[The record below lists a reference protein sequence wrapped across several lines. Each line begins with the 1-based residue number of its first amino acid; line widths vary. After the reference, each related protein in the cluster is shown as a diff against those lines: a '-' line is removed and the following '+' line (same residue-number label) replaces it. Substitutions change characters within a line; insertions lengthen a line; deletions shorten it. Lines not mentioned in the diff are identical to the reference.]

1 MSDSPYRST
10 ALFLFLTAVF
20 LYFQLFKFPATP
32 ILFEGDHAVYLSNA
46 YRLFLGEMPYRD
58 FFLFQFPGTEVF
70 YLFFFKLFG
79 VEIWILN
86 AAILFLLVGLAALG
100 LYFSR
105 IFLTGWAVYLP
116 ATIFTVGEM
125 RILGAD
131 GSHRYFGVIFV
142 FIAAAILLVRRTP
155 ARLAAAGV
163 LCAVASCFTQQR
175 GACGVAAIVLFLILE
190 KFYDRQSY
198 AALVKSILWLCV
210 PCALV
215 LASVSI
221 YLIILAGFENFYFGI
236 FIFPVKYY
244 PAEVYNNP
252 RAYLMDF
259 PDSENLS
266 VFSIVRQAAP
276 RVFNYLLIPF
286 IYPIFFVVLRL
297 KKDSISEEKRRQLIF
312 LGLIGLFLGVF
323 VLTAPSAIR
332 FYQVSLPGLVL
343 LVWIF
348 QNFFRTPKIV
358 FSLALAFLT
367 LLGCA
372 YIFQRAFLS
381 PATYLETPSGTIASL
396 TSAENLSRYRWA
408 AEHTKPGDFLYE
420 PHHPSLYVMFH
431 LRNPT
436 PAPLIRTNAYTTVGQ
451 VEGIVKG
458 LERNQ
463 PRYILWNGLW
473 EAFDGS
479 TAPDF
484 HLQPLV
490 NYVHKNYH
498 PVENLYYDSQ
508 PQNNT
513 IEEYK
518 VEAWEKNDESSTGG
532 ATPDAPV
539 LGESK

>member
-1 MSDSPYRST
+1 MSDSRFRSS
-10 ALFLFLTAVF
+10 ALFLSLIAVF
-20 LYFQLFKFPATP
+20 LYSQLFRFPLTP

-46 YRLFLGEMPYRD
+46 YRFFLGETPYRD

-86 AAILFLLVGLAALG
+86 AAVLFLLLSLSALG

-105 IFLTGWAVYLP
+105 MLLTGLAVYLP
-116 ATIFTVGEM
+116 STIFIVGEM
-125 RILGAD
+125 RILGVD
-131 GSHRYFGVIFV
+131 GSHRYFGVVFV
-142 FIAAAILLVRRTP
+142 FLAAAILFVKRTP
-155 ARLAAAGV
+155 ARLCAAGF
-163 LCAVASCFTQQR
+163 LYGIASCFTQQR
-175 GACGVAAIVLFLILE
+175 GACAVAATILFLIVE
-190 KFYDRQSY
+190 KFYDKRSL
-198 AALVKSILWLCV
+198 ASLVKSILWVCL
-210 PCALV
+210 PFALV
-215 LASVSI
+215 IFSVSI

-236 FIFPVKYY
+236 FVFPVKYY

-259 PDSENLS
+259 PDSTNLS

-276 RVFNYLLIPF
+276 RIFNYLLIPF
-286 IYPIFFVVLRL
+286 IYPIFFAAMRL
-297 KKDSISEEKRRQLIF
+297 KKDAIPDEKKRQLIF

-348 QNFFRTPKIV
+348 QNFFRAPKIV
-358 FSLALAFLT
+358 FSLGLALLT
-367 LLGCA
+367 LLGFA
-372 YIFQRAFLS
+372 YVFQRSLA
-381 PATYLETPSGTIASL
+381 PVTYLETPSGTIASL

-408 AEHTKPGDFLYE
+408 AEHTKPGDYLYE

-498 PVENLYYDSQ
+498 PVDNLYYDSQ
-508 PQNNT
+508 PENNT

-518 VEAWEKNDESSTGG
+518 VEAWERNEQSSADGSR
-532 ATPDAPV
+532 PDAGF
-539 LGESK
+539 LGENK

>member
-1 MSDSPYRST
+1 MFGSHFRSS

-20 LYFQLFKFPATP
+20 LYTQLFIFPLTP
-32 ILFEGDHAVYLSNA
+32 VLFEGDHAMYLSNA

-86 AAILFLLVGLAALG
+86 AAILFLLVSLAALG

-105 IFLTGWAVYLP
+105 MLLSGWAVYLP
-116 ATIFTVGEM
+116 STIFIVGEM
-125 RILGAD
+125 RIFGAD
-131 GSHRYFGVIFV
+131 GSHRYFGVVFV
-142 FIAAAILLVRRTP
+142 FLAAAILLVRRTP
-155 ARLAAAGV
+155 ARLCAAGV
-163 LCAVASCFTQQR
+163 SCGIASCFTQQR
-175 GACGVAAIVLFLILE
+175 GACAVAAIVLFLILE
-190 KFYDRQSY
+190 KFYDRQSF
-198 AALVKSILWLCV
+198 ASCVKSILWVCL
-210 PCALV
+210 PFALV
-215 LASVSI
+215 IASVSI
-221 YLIILAGFENFYFGI
+221 YLIILVGFENFYFSI
-236 FIFPVKYY
+236 FVFPFKYY
-244 PAEVYNNP
+244 SADAYNNP
-252 RAYLMDF
+252 RAYLTDF
-259 PDSENLS
+259 PDPQNLS
-266 VFSIVRQAAP
+266 VFSIVRQDAP
-276 RVFNYLLIPF
+276 RIFNYLLIPF
-286 IYPIFFVVLRL
+286 IYPIFFAVLRI
-297 KKDSISEEKRRQLIF
+297 KKDAIPDEKKRQLIF
-312 LGLIGLFLGVF
+312 LSLLGLFLGVF
-323 VLTAPSAIR
+323 VLTAPSALR

-348 QNFFRTPKIV
+348 QNFFRAPKIV
-358 FSLALAFLT
+358 FSLGLALLT
-367 LLGCA
+367 LLGFA
-372 YIFQRAFLS
+372 YIFQRALLA
-381 PATYLETPSGTIASL
+381 PVTYLETPSGTIASL

-420 PHHPSLYVMFH
+420 PHHPSLYMMFH

-436 PAPLIRTNAYTTVGQ
+436 PMPVVRANAITTVVQ
-451 VEGIVKG
+451 VEDIVKG

-479 TAPDF
+479 DAPGF

-508 PQNNT
+508 PQNDK

-518 VEAWEKNDESSTGG
+518 VEAWEKNEQAQG
-532 ATPDAPV
+532 ADARA
-539 LGESK
+539 LEENK